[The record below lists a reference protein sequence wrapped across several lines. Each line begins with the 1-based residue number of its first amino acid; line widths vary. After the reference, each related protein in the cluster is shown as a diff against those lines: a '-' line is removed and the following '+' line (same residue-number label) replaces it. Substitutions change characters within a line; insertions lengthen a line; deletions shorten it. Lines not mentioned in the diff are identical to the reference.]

1 MYGAVHVPEL
11 PLQALLYRRPE
22 LRRTVDAG
30 APLAVLDESG
40 GRSGVVSF
48 NRAARA
54 AGVERGSRPPQALA
68 RCGDLRLFP
77 RLPEAEAAVE
87 RRLLLA
93 ARGLCPVVEATAA
106 GRVTLDLRGAGG
118 RGRLAAGLEGLCR
131 RGAGAGLALRAGLAG
146 TPDHAAWAA
155 LKGRPL
161 YVAEDVDA
169 LLEGLPLEA
178 AGFTATQAEV
188 LAGWGVHTPAAFRR
202 LPAGA
207 VARRLGR
214 AGVEALARLN
224 GTHCRLLRPA
234 CAAPRFERT
243 ETFETGVVSVEA
255 LFFVLRRQV
264 GELVPELEA
273 AHRAARGVELSLAQ
287 ESGRPCRRT
296 LVLPEPSAREET
308 LDRLLSGLLETL
320 RTDSPVCGL
329 SVRLHTCPA
338 QARQGELFSVVP
350 QDTAGFARTADR
362 LAALVGAERV
372 GSPRV
377 ADTWRPGAFRMVPL
391 KEAEMAPA
399 AEAAEPPPRRGPP
412 WRGFRPPR
420 RILVWC
426 AEGAPA
432 VVEHG
437 GVSSPVRACRGPWTT
452 SGDWWTAAPW
462 DREAWDV
469 ELEGGGLY
477 RVYREGGEWFMEG
490 VYG

>member
-1 MYGAVHVPEL
+1 MYGAVHIPEL
-11 PLQALLYRRPE
+11 PLQALLYRQPA
-22 LRRTVDAG
+22 LRRAVDGG

-40 GRSGVVSF
+40 GRSRVVSV
-48 NRAARA
+48 NRVARA

-77 RLPEAEAAVE
+77 RQPEAEAAVE
-87 RRLLLA
+87 RRLLLT

-118 RGRLAAGLEGLCR
+118 RERCAAGLEGLCR
-131 RGAGAGLALRAGLAG
+131 RGAAAGLVLRAGLAA

-155 LKGRPL
+155 RKGRPL

-169 LLEGLPLEA
+169 LLAGLPLEA
-178 AGFTATQAEV
+178 AGFTAAQAEV
-188 LAGWGVHTPAAFRR
+188 LAGWGVRTPAAFRK
-202 LPAGA
+202 LPPGA

-234 CAAPRFERT
+234 DAVPCFERT
-243 ETFETGVVSVEA
+243 ETFEVGVASVEA

-264 GELVPELEA
+264 SELVPELEA
-273 AHRAARGVELSLAQ
+273 AHRAAAVVELSLAQ
-287 ESGRPCRRT
+287 ESGRPCRRV
-296 LVLPEPSAREET
+296 LALPEPSAREAT
-308 LDRLLSGLLETL
+308 LDRILSSVLETM
-320 RTDSPVCGL
+320 RTDSPVCAL
-329 SVRLHTCPA
+329 TVRLRTCPA

-350 QDTAGFARTADR
+350 RDTVGFARTADR

-391 KEAEMAPA
+391 KEAETVA
-399 AEAAEPPPRRGPP
+399 AVEAEEAPPRRGPP
-412 WRGFRPPR
+412 WRCLRPPR

-426 AEGAPA
+426 AEGTPA

-437 GVSSPVRACRGPWTT
+437 GVSSPVRVCRGPWTT
-452 SGDWWTAAPW
+452 SGEWWTASPW

-469 ELEGGGLY
+469 ELEGGGLC

>member
-22 LRRTVDAG
+22 LRRAVDGG

-40 GRSGVVSF
+40 GRSRVVSV

-54 AGVERGSRPPQALA
+54 AGVEPGSRPPQALA
-68 RCGDLRLFP
+68 RCGALQLFP
-77 RLPEAEAAVE
+77 RVPEAEAAVE

-106 GRVTLDLRGAGG
+106 GRVTLDLCGAGG
-118 RGRLAAGLEGLCR
+118 RERSAAGLEGLCR
-131 RGAGAGLALRAGLAG
+131 RGAAAGLALRAGLAR
-146 TPDHAAWAA
+146 TPDYAAWAA
-155 LKGRPL
+155 RKGRPL

-169 LLEGLPLEA
+169 LLEGLSLEA
-178 AGFTATQAEV
+178 AGFTPAQAEV
-188 LAGWGVHTPAAFRR
+188 LAGWGVRSPAAFRR
-202 LPAGA
+202 LPPGA
-207 VARRLGR
+207 VGRRLGR
-214 AGVEALARLN
+214 AGVEALARIN

-234 CAAPRFERT
+234 RVEPCFART
-243 ETFETGVVSVEA
+243 ETFEAGVESVEP

-273 AHRAARGVELSLAQ
+273 AHRAAEGVELSLAQ
-287 ESGRPCRRT
+287 ESGRPCRRA
-296 LVLPEPSAREET
+296 LALPEPTVREET
-308 LDRLLSGLLETL
+308 LDRILSGVMGTM
-320 RTDSPVCGL
+320 RTDSPVCAL
-329 SVRLHTCPA
+329 SVRLRTCPA
-338 QARQGELFSVVP
+338 QLRQGDLFSVAP
-350 QDTAGFARTADR
+350 RDTAAFARTADR

-391 KEAEMAPA
+391 KEADVEPA
-399 AEAAEPPPRRGPP
+399 GSGTAAARRGPP
-412 WRGFRPPR
+412 WRCFRPPR

-426 AEGAPA
+426 AEGVPA
-432 VVEHG
+432 VVEAG
-437 GVSSPVRACRGPWTT
+437 GVSSPVRACRGPWAT
-452 SGDWWTAAPW
+452 SGEWWTASPW

-469 ELEGGGLY
+469 ELEGGGLC
-477 RVYREGGEWFMEG
+477 RVYREDGEWFMEG